1 MATNLNPKNIKIAQ
15 LRGYGSIYQPFCEL
29 MKSNLSHFLP
39 QVFFTISALSLL
51 FGIVTTPQRILSL
64 FRPIRG
70 LDTVEVTSFRVA
82 FAVTGSLAIDCL
94 VVDSSGIGMSVT
106 LRVLLT
112 RNEDWPS
119 GGSKTQSGRLAD
131 MGNNQLTANRTL

>member
-1 MATNLNPKNIKIAQ
+1 
-15 LRGYGSIYQPFCEL
+15 

-51 FGIVTTPQRILSL
+51 FGIVTTQQRILSL

-70 LDTVEVTSFRVA
+70 LDVTSFRVA
-82 FAVTGSLAIDCL
+82 FAVTGSLATDCL
-94 VVDSSGIGMSVT
+94 VVDFSGLGMSVT

-112 RNEDWPS
+112 RNDDWAS
-119 GGSKTQSGRLAD
+119 GGSKTQSGRLDD
-131 MGNNQLTANRTL
+131 MGNNQLTANRTLFNWTVRMLIMEQNDRH